1 MHSLIGSEK
10 CRSMRIQ
17 QQKRRELADRCAVVA
32 IVVLAV
38 FAAGVITGRALWGI

>member
-10 CRSMRIQ
+10 CRAMRIQ
-17 QQKRRELADRCAVVA
+17 QQKRRELTDRCAVVA

-38 FAAGVITGRALWGI
+38 FAVGVLVGQVI

>member
-1 MHSLIGSEK
+1 MLNLIGSEK
-10 CRSMRIQ
+10 SRAMRIQ

-38 FAAGVITGRALWGI
+38 FAAGVLVGQVI

>member
-10 CRSMRIQ
+10 FRAMRIQ

-38 FAAGVITGRALWGI
+38 FAAGVWVGQVI

>member
-10 CRSMRIQ
+10 CRSIRIQ

-32 IVVLAV
+32 IVVMAV
-38 FAAGVITGRALWGI
+38 FAAGVLVGQAI

>member
-10 CRSMRIQ
+10 CRAMRLEQ
-17 QQKRRELADRCAVVA
+17 RKRRELADRCAVVA

-38 FAAGVITGRALWGI
+38 FAAGILVGQVI